1 MDGNFSGSLLARL
14 QTDAARHQIN
24 TTKCG
29 VCSAADKSECVPEAA
44 LRGQKPE
51 YLMMFDA
58 RGGLNPSEADGIFGV
73 RPPSV
78 FSVSAS
84 PWVIPPPWGASG
96 QPNAL
101 PNASLAALQYGVDH
115 LKIPHVVLFITN
127 KNPTAAL
134 IVTAVEHQECGA
146 SMQLWQPQFKTV
158 IDAVS
163 QTAQTLK
170 IVDHDELK
178 ALAAMALLQNNARN
192 VLDYVRSKHGHT
204 VVAPLYLNR
213 DSGAIHVVDPR
224 AELTA
229 QFNATAR
236 EILRVPSY
244 ISTEPSLL
252 ALSCCDARANHHHV
266 TPGKPGEYLNHHL
279 IAGIVP
285 PYEQSLR
292 HPNSTWPLI
301 EAAFERNP
309 ERPIM
314 LLRHSHC
321 GGIKAGLNRV
331 KNSTSVGA
339 FIDPWLAQ
347 ADSVLKQVVVFA
359 NQNGIAGENLV
370 NLADMEVGKWS
381 ARNIAA
387 HTGRMPAVFFLEIDT
402 RNIQVVNPAAT
413 IAETYRQSVQQPEY
427 FHYDVPPPNVKA
439 PPQVCPPMNHGI
451 VRMAHPNRARLE
463 RLVHSAAN
471 LSCNLHWRLG

>member
-1 MDGNFSGSLLARL
+1 MDGNLSGSFLARL
-14 QTDAARHQIN
+14 KNDAARQQMK
-24 TTKCG
+24 TTQCG
-29 VCSAADKSECVPEAA
+29 VCSAADKTECVPEAA
-44 LRGQKPE
+44 LHGQKPH

-58 RGGLNPSEADGIFGV
+58 RGGINPSEADGIFGV

-84 PWVIPPPWGASG
+84 PWVIPPPWDATG
-96 QPNAL
+96 QPNTQ

-115 LKIPHVVLFITN
+115 LKIPHVVLFTTN

-134 IVTAVEHQECGA
+134 IVTALEQQEFGA
-146 SMQLWQPQFKTV
+146 SMQRWQPQFKAVVATV
-158 IDAVS
+158 N
-163 QTAQTLK
+163 QTAQALQ

-178 ALAAMALLQNNARN
+178 ALAAMALLQNNARH
-192 VLDYVRSKHGHT
+192 VLDYVRQQSGHT

-213 DSGAIHVVDPR
+213 DSGTLQVVDPR
-224 AELTA
+224 QELATQFTA
-229 QFNATAR
+229 AAR
-236 EILRVPSY
+236 EVLRVPAY
-244 ISTEPSLL
+244 GHNEPSLL

-292 HPNSTWPLI
+292 YPNSTWPLI
-301 EAAFERNP
+301 EAAFAHNP

-321 GGIKAGLNRV
+321 GGINAGLDRI
-331 KNSTSVGA
+331 KNGTSAGSL
-339 FIDPWLAQ
+339 IDPWLAQ
-347 ADSVLKQVVVFA
+347 ADPVLKHVVAFA
-359 NQNGIAGENLV
+359 NQNGIAGDSLV

-402 RNIQVVNPAAT
+402 RNLQVVDPAAT
-413 IAETYRQSVQQPEY
+413 IAETYRQSVHQPEY
-427 FHYDVPPPNVKA
+427 LHFEAPAPNVKD
-439 PPQVCPPMNHGI
+439 PPRTCPPLNNGM
-451 VRMAHPNRARLE
+451 VRIAHPNRARLE
-463 RLVHSAAN
+463 RLVRSAAN
-471 LSCNLHWRLG
+471 LSCNLPYRLA